1 MFVPPALKRPESPTE
16 DINSELLVSEHPD
29 GVGSK
34 SGLEC
39 VSCPSFHGQKPFPGV
54 YVDKGS
60 SVMAPANLI

>member
-16 DINSELLVSEHPD
+16 DINSGLLVSEHPD

-39 VSCPSFHGQKPFPGV
+39 VCLVHHFTVKSHFLESMWTRARLSWPLL
-54 YVDKGS
+54 
-60 SVMAPANLI
+60 N